1 MSKESPWNEKALV
14 LTIPLG
20 EERLF
25 HMFKHACFY
34 TPEET
39 AAVFKVAV
47 ASVYQSM
54 PGAKCRPKLGR
65 KLPEP
70 LRLGRL
76 IRWTGQQLN
85 DWAGIPQ
92 SKQTTQPTQAEVPAA
107 ASGRGRPRKV
117 AVAGVAA

>member
-1 MSKESPWNEKALV
+1 
-14 LTIPLG
+14 
-20 EERLF
+20 
-25 HMFKHACFY
+25 MFTHSCFY
-34 TPEET
+34 TPDET
-39 AAVFKVAV
+39 AAVLKVAV

-92 SKQTTQPTQAEVPAA
+92 PKQTTQAEVPAA
-107 ASGRGRPRKV
+107 AIGRGRPRKV
-117 AVAGVAA
+117 AVAGCAA

>member
-1 MSKESPWNEKALV
+1 
-14 LTIPLG
+14 
-20 EERLF
+20 
-25 HMFKHACFY
+25 MFDHARFY
-34 TPEET
+34 TPDET
-39 AAVFKVAV
+39 AAVLKVAV

-85 DWAGIPQ
+85 DWAGIHPQ
-92 SKQTTQPTQAEVPAA
+92 QQATPAAEVSAGA
-107 ASGRGRPRKV
+107 RGRGRPRKAKV
-117 AVAGVAA
+117 SAGGAE

>member
-1 MSKESPWNEKALV
+1 
-14 LTIPLG
+14 
-20 EERLF
+20 
-25 HMFKHACFY
+25 MFDYACFY
-34 TPEET
+34 TPDET
-39 AAVFKVAV
+39 AAVLKVAV

-92 SKQTTQPTQAEVPAA
+92 PAQTAEVPAA

-117 AVAGVAA
+117 AVAGGAA